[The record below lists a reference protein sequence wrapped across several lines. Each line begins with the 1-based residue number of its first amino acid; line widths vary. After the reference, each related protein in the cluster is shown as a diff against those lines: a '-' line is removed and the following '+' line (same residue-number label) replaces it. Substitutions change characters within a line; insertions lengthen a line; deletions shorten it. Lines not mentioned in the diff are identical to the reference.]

1 MKANLHIHT
10 HFPLLPQ
17 ANGSAAGMQ
26 HLFNS
31 GPSLESLHLK
41 ANLHIHTHFPLLPQ
55 ANGSAAG
62 MQHLFNSGPEE
73 PADFIT
79 EVRGDEEGLL
89 GENDSRPDSA
99 MHGLPLKRECVR
111 VCLRVMCVMCV

>member
-1 MKANLHIHT
+1 MQGWPEPYIYTVYVWFWPTLKIL
-10 HFPLLPQ
+10 Q
-17 ANGSAAGMQ
+17 AAA
-26 HLFNS
+26 
-31 GPSLESLHLK
+31 LESLHMK